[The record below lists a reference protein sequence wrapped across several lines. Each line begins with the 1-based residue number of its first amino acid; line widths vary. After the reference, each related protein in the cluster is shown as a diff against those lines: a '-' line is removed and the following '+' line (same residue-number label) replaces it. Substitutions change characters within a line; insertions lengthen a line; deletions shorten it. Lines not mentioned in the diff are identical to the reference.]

1 MTPEEREQ
9 MNELCARIAVEKDP
23 AIFTQLVRQLND
35 LLEKKQHGLSSQQQE
50 KPS

>member
-1 MTPEEREQ
+1 
-9 MNELCARIAVEKDP
+9 
-23 AIFTQLVRQLND
+23 VRQLND